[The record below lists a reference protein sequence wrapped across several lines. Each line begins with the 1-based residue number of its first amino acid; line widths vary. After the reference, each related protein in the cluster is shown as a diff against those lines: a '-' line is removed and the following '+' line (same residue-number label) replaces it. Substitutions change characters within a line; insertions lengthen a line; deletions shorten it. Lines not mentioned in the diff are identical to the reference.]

1 MENLDPKELACH
13 LSSAVGHQVI
23 NAFSTIVS
31 QGEVLRSL
39 FGPAAENRVEIDQR
53 IDTIIKTALDAA
65 LMTRRLMDYTIDA
78 IAIDPDRP
86 GEGLEEIR
94 LDRLLSE
101 VAEEERANLGQGVG
115 LALDL
120 AAVPAIRGHR
130 RALRDM
136 LSFLIRN
143 ASEALEGRSGTIA
156 LRVAAEPQG
165 WITLEIRDGGGGLA
179 PEAMEHATEPFFT
192 TRPGHR
198 GVGLTIARAIWRR
211 HRGTLAIESEP
222 GNGALVRLMVAAR
235 STD

>member
-1 MENLDPKELACH
+1 MENLDPKELSCH
-13 LSSAVGHQVI
+13 LSSGVGHQVI

-39 FGPAAENRVEIDQR
+39 FGPASENRAEIDQR
-53 IDTIIKTALDAA
+53 VDTIIKTALDAA
-65 LMTRRLMDYTIDA
+65 LMTRRMMDYTIEA

-86 GEGLEEIR
+86 DEGLEEVH

-101 VAEEERANLGQGVG
+101 VAEEERANLGHGVD
-115 LALDL
+115 LALDK

-136 LSFLIRN
+136 LRFLIRN
-143 ASEALEGRSGTIA
+143 ASEALEGRPGSIA
-156 LRVAAEPQG
+156 LRVAPEPQG
-165 WITLEIRDGGGGLA
+165 WITIEIRDDGSGLA
-179 PEAMEHATEPFFT
+179 DAVMEHATEPFFT

-222 GNGALVRLMVAAR
+222 GKGALVRLMVTAKK
-235 STD
+235 S

>member
-13 LSSAVGHQVI
+13 LSSGVGHQVI

-39 FGPAAENRVEIDQR
+39 LGPTSEHRAEIDQR
-53 IDTIIKTALDAA
+53 IDTIIQTALDAA
-65 LMTRRLMDYTIDA
+65 LMTRRMMDYTIDA

-86 GEGLEEIR
+86 GKGLEEVF

-101 VAEEERANLGQGVG
+101 VAEEERVNLGPGVG
-115 LALDL
+115 LVLDL
-120 AAVPAIRGHR
+120 AALPPIRGHR

-136 LSFLIRN
+136 LRCLIRN
-143 ASEALEGRSGTIA
+143 ASEAMQGRSGTIA
-156 LRVAAEPQG
+156 LRVAPEPQG
-165 WITLEIRDGGGGLA
+165 WITIEIRDDGAGLT
-179 PEAMEHATEPFFT
+179 PEVMEHATEPFFT

-211 HRGTLAIESEP
+211 HRGTLAIDSEP
-222 GNGALVRLMVAAR
+222 GQGALVRLMVAAR
-235 STD
+235 SPD